1 MKLPSPRTAVFLI
14 VLLDVMG
21 FGLIIPSQPFLAKS
35 LGASAA
41 VVTLLGTVYS
51 AMQFIFAPVWGSI
64 SDRLGRRPVLVCTI
78 LMTLIGHATFAAAS
92 SLFMLFLARALAG
105 TGAANIATAQA
116 VLADTHAPEQRSRA
130 MALIGAAFGLGFI
143 FGPALGGILFQIDHR
158 APAAFGAILAGVN
171 LCFMLLALPETRV
184 TTTPAASHT
193 RSLKELK
200 TLPGELRKLVSTT
213 LLFIVAFS
221 LMEQSVGLF
230 IERHWVHTPGQRGLE
245 EATSR
250 TSLFL
255 VVVGVTATLVQG
267 FLVRK
272 WLPKVR
278 EKFLMQA
285 GLAVIAFSL
294 LSIPVLGTLGIF
306 PVFLLTGAALAF
318 GSGLF
323 NPSIAGLVSLASPP
337 EKQGFGLAINQS
349 AAALGRVIGPTLAG
363 TLFAMSHNAPFFV
376 GALLTLVALA
386 LASRTKEPLRSA
398 T

>member
-1 MKLPSPRTAVFLI
+1 MKSPSPRTAVFLI

-35 LGASAA
+35 LGASPA

-51 AMQFIFAPVWGSI
+51 AMQFLFAPVWGTI
-64 SDRLGRRPVLVCTI
+64 SDRLGRRPVLACTI
-78 LMTLIGHATFAAAS
+78 LMTLIGHAAFAAAS
-92 SLFMLFLARALAG
+92 SLGMLFAARALAG

-130 MALIGAAFGLGFI
+130 MALVGAAFGLGFI
-143 FGPALGGILFQIDHR
+143 FGPALGGILFQFDHR
-158 APAAFGAILAGVN
+158 APAAFGAVLAGVN
-171 LCFMLLALPETRV
+171 LCFMLLALPETRIAQ
-184 TTTPAASHT
+184 TPSVARAGSI
-193 RSLKELK
+193 REFRDLPSELK
-200 TLPGELRKLVSTT
+200 KLVSTT

-230 IERHWVHTPGQRGLE
+230 IEQRWVHIQSPLGLE
-245 EATSR
+245 EATSK

-267 FLVRK
+267 FLVRR

-278 EKFLMQA
+278 ERFLMQV
-285 GLAVIAFSL
+285 GLATIAVSL
-294 LSIPVLGTLGIF
+294 FSIPLLGMLGIF

-337 EKQGFGLAINQS
+337 DRQGFGLAVNQS

-363 TLFAMSHNAPFFV
+363 TLFAASHNAPFFV
-376 GALLTLVALA
+376 GAILTLVALA
-386 LASRTKEPLRSA
+386 LARRTREPLD
-398 T
+398 